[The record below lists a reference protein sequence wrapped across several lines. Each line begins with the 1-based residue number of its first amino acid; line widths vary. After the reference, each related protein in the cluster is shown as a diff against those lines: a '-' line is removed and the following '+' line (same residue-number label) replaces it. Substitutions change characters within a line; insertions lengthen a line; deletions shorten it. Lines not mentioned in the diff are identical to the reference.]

1 MTEPVPAPTTKLADQ
16 IAARLAEQLL
26 NDPELLDAIAD
37 RLASRITSTAATSR
51 SDRDLDAE
59 PPRAAAGSDLERQVT
74 QVAELMQRQRPDLI
88 DGDPVKWARSL
99 VSAAGTSSASAV
111 LAWALADSCP
121 TSVWRRMRMPIPG
134 PRGGKR
140 ARHGVFTQMLAEYRA
155 TQHKPSAAASVDR
168 VVDGIGAAVLRFSGT
183 ESQQQL
189 ATARRSA
196 LEILRTYDFDAEKVV
211 TIVTWGMGDRPH
223 WRSAVT
229 GVPAKATF
237 KKIHG
242 DWVSAGNDVAAI
254 PAELERTVCEL
265 EKGWKHYYAKRIR
278 SRHIETTPKT
288 RTRLIACL
296 TGSDGADPIS
306 CRDLQNFIRWVTDP
320 ATRSGSYL
328 LNGSPDFP
336 EISKVRRGLMQ
347 MSERPTGRSS
357 TAVTATNNAAA
368 AGITYGAAVEEV

>member
-1 MTEPVPAPTTKLADQ
+1 
-16 IAARLAEQLL
+16 
-26 NDPELLDAIAD
+26 
-37 RLASRITSTAATSR
+37 
-51 SDRDLDAE
+51 
-59 PPRAAAGSDLERQVT
+59 
-74 QVAELMQRQRPDLI
+74 
-88 DGDPVKWARSL
+88 
-99 VSAAGTSSASAV
+99 
-111 LAWALADSCP
+111 
-121 TSVWRRMRMPIPG
+121 MRMPIPG